1 MQTNT
6 CRLIVCDVCD
16 TLYNSNTTFDFLC
29 FVSRLHSPIGR
40 VWFKIVTS
48 RFSPLFYSLILC
60 GRFLDIDLVRKSALL
75 LIRNKSLF
83 ELKGL
88 AEKFYND
95 FLKKRVNKQ
104 VINLIYKGEGR
115 RIVLMSSSIDVVV
128 NVIAS
133 SIGVECYSSEL
144 EYRNGLATGRLK
156 TDLTGIKGEVTQ
168 HLLTAAD
175 SSVELTVI
183 TDNKTDWELMR
194 MAQQRYV
201 VVKSS
206 NEKGFWKTL
215 NPIFIE
221 V

>member
-1 MQTNT
+1 
-6 CRLIVCDVCD
+6 
-16 TLYNSNTTFDFLC
+16 
-29 FVSRLHSPIGR
+29 
-40 VWFKIVTS
+40 
-48 RFSPLFYSLILC
+48 LC